1 LQDFVGD
8 WDKDAAKFWDP
19 DIKDIGYAPTIAE
32 TIGDLNLMYKDYADR
47 ANNFKSLA
55 ELIGKMPDM
64 YDAVNDK
71 NFISITAAITK
82 IQQNLAAASKQI
94 QDNIDGIN
102 AKIGTPITNDS
113 IYDHI
118 TIFYNDLNWPAKEV
132 G

>member
-8 WDKDAAKFWDP
+8 WDTDAAKFWDP
-19 DIKDIGYAPTIAE
+19 DIKDIGYAPTISE